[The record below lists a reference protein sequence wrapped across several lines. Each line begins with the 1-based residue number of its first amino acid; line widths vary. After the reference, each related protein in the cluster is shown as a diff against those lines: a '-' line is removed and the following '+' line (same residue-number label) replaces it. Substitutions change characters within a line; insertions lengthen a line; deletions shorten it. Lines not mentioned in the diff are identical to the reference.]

1 MEIIYGLED
10 IDIVA
15 EKLIKEV
22 QSKIILL
29 YGTMGVGKTTLV
41 KSMVK
46 ALGSHD
52 EVSSPTFSILN
63 EYMLKNGKLFHFDL
77 YRIED
82 IEEALNFGI
91 EDYLYSEEWVLIE
104 WPELIKSILPNEYDE
119 VYLTESSENK
129 RKIVI
134 KRDYKV

>member
-1 MEIIYGLED
+1 LEIIYGLED